1 MASRLSPTSISG
13 DQFREIFGNQDE
25 EFDEN
30 DSDINF
36 TGFEAR
42 QDEESHSES
51 EETSSETTEDSIEAE
66 TPWRIELS
74 NFEVSEFSE
83 PGLRFNLQDDAK
95 AERYFLNVFGEQT
108 VDLIVEETNQYDHQ
122 SLRNNPARLATWK
135 NVSKEELKAY
145 FGVCVIVGIN
155 QLRRIVDYWKDD
167 PFTGNMGIKQTKTR
181 NRFQEIFQL
190 LHSTDSTQ
198 TPAHGENGYDRLYKV
213 RAVLNAVL

>member
-1 MASRLSPTSISG
+1 MASGLSPTSISG

-83 PGLRFNLQDDAK
+83 PGLRFNLQDDVK

-145 FGVCVIVGIN
+145 FSMRDCGNKSTPQNCRLLEG
-155 QLRRIVDYWKDD
+155 RPFHWKY
-167 PFTGNMGIKQTKTR
+167 GN
-181 NRFQEIFQL
+181 
-190 LHSTDSTQ
+190 
-198 TPAHGENGYDRLYKV
+198 
-213 RAVLNAVL
+213 